1 MAVQTWW
8 PGVYCT
14 TRHRV
19 VPGCSVGG
27 MEVRPAHRED
37 LVSIGRVAHAAVWT
51 SCTGLLLP
59 ATISASL
66 EHDYSPSSLQR
77 RLLAGDLVVAVES
90 PGRVVGFAEADIGD
104 EHVSVKIHTAESDRR
119 NPVRALLEAVRT
131 RFPGRPVCADVLLGN
146 LDGERSCEAAGFVP
160 GEVIQRTLFG
170 EHVVERRWWYS
181 LPR

>member
-1 MAVQTWW
+1 
-8 PGVYCT
+8 
-14 TRHRV
+14 
-19 VPGCSVGG
+19 

-37 LVSIGRVAHAAVWT
+37 LVSIGRVAHVAVWT

-66 EHDYSPSSLQR
+66 EHDYSPSSLKQ
-77 RLLAGDLVVAVES
+77 RLLAGGLVVAIE
-90 PGRVVGFAEADIGD
+90 PEGQVVGFAEADD
-104 EHVSVKIHTAESDRR
+104 QEEHVSVKVHTAEPDRR

-131 RFPGRPVCADVLLGN
+131 RFPGRPMCADVLLGN
-146 LDGERSCEAAGFVP
+146 LDGERSCEAAGFIP

-170 EHVVERRWWYS
+170 EQVVERRWWYS

>member
-1 MAVQTWW
+1 
-8 PGVYCT
+8 
-14 TRHRV
+14 
-19 VPGCSVGG
+19 

-66 EHDYSPSSLQR
+66 EHDYSPSSLKR
-77 RLLAGDLVVAVES
+77 RLLAGGLVVAIE
-90 PGRVVGFAEADIGD
+90 PEGQLVGFADADVEE
-104 EHVSVKIHTAESDRR
+104 EHVSVKVHTADPGRR
-119 NPVRALLEAVRT
+119 NPVRSLLEAIRK
-131 RFPGRPVCADVLLGN
+131 RFPGVPMCADVLLGN
-146 LDGERSCEAAGFVP
+146 LDGEQSCEAAGFIP

-170 EHVVERRWWYS
+170 EQVVERRWWYS